1 MKTRIKLAFG
11 GLLGAVA
18 VMAASQTVNLKGH
31 GPNDFGKNP
40 CYSDSEVQL
49 LMKAHHWSE
58 AQAKTILDLACH
70 YNQLP
75 K

>member
-18 VMAASQTVNLKGH
+18 VMAASQTVNLKEH
-31 GPNDFGKNP
+31 GSNGAGKSP
-40 CYSDSEVQL
+40 CYSNSEVQL
-49 LMKAHHWSE
+49 LMRAHHWSE
-58 AQAKTILDLACH
+58 SQAKTILDLACK
-70 YNQLP
+70 YNQYP